1 MHYYPIIK
9 DSSGG
14 GQATSGH
21 KRIRCRGVEADPS
34 SKNNQQYMKTL
45 IGVWIVFKITHFLKH
60 SYLNAPPFPSIPSS
74 QHKNL
79 WECCLC
85 LKYTYAE
92 FSSGNSRFKPP
103 F

>member
-34 SKNNQQYMKTL
+34 SK
-45 IGVWIVFKITHFLKH
+45 KISTVHENINRG
-60 SYLNAPPFPSIPSS
+60 LN
-74 QHKNL
+74 
-79 WECCLC
+79 
-85 LKYTYAE
+85 
-92 FSSGNSRFKPP
+92 RF
-103 F
+103 